1 MTVPIVNDEV
11 FENTENLSISLGT
24 PSDSRI
30 TVMPP
35 EGVIEIEDDDG
46 KSSVLVYRLTHPN
59 ANLCS
64 YKHKIWNVVISWHF
78 FPLTV
83 AVIGLERT
91 FYSVE
96 EGPGAVVEV
105 CAVVYQPT
113 GSCPIGFSFTVPFS
127 TGDITAG

>member
-46 KSSVLVYRLTHPN
+46 KSSVLV
-59 ANLCS
+59 
-64 YKHKIWNVVISWHF
+64 
-78 FPLTV
+78 
-83 AVIGLERT
+83 
-91 FYSVE
+91 
-96 EGPGAVVEV
+96 
-105 CAVVYQPT
+105 
-113 GSCPIGFSFTVPFS
+113 
-127 TGDITAG
+127 